1 MLKSYM
7 LSNQNHVPPK
17 LPELTQM
24 QMLSK
29 LQLLLWP
36 SGNKPNSKQIKT
48 AQGQEDAQG
57 L

>member
-17 LPELTQM
+17 LAELTQM
-24 QMLSK
+24 QKLSK